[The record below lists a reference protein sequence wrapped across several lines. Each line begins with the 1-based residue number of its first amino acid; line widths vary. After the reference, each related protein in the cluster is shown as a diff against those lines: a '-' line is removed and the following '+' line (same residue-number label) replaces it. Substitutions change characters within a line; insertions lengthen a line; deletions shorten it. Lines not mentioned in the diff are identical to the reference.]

1 MCEGI
6 RLWATADFGEATLR
20 LMPKEVSLM
29 MESDMALA
37 LAGVAEGREE
47 RMRSL
52 VRPFPP
58 ADTG

>member
-1 MCEGI
+1 MGEGI
-6 RLWATADFGEATLR
+6 RLWATADFGEGALR
-20 LMPKEVSLM
+20 LMPKEVSL

-37 LAGVAEGREE
+37 LAGVAERREE